1 MLAPLV
7 LVVWVWVNMKGK
19 VVVTGASGVLG
30 TAVYSSF
37 KNSGYHTLG
46 LAHSRSTNELV
57 KLDLLDKDAV
67 ERTFEEF
74 KPDRECS
81 FA

>member
-1 MLAPLV
+1 
-7 LVVWVWVNMKGK
+7 MKGK
-19 VVVTGASGVLG
+19 VIVTGASGVLG
-30 TAVYSSF
+30 TVVYSAF

-67 ERTFEEF
+67 DRTFEEF
-74 KPDRECS
+74 KPDCEYP